1 LDEEHDSRLG
11 NGSNHEKIIYRSG
24 SFVRAKDLGSGS
36 LGEFFEIYT

>member
-1 LDEEHDSRLG
+1 MSPTTG
-11 NGSNHEKIIYRSG
+11 NIFPKP